1 MQSGSID
8 MLFPSRAIEPLR
20 KLRSDRWEYLI
31 NDLLELEPMSLD
43 RIAFVLFM
51 VRIGGCTTCQS
62 DSFRAMRGCILCSSN
77 TIKRYKG
84 NDQNLIDLLNEA
96 KKDVTKFIKEVNRNE
111 GGNGYE
117 GFGSGSS

>member
-1 MQSGSID
+1 MQSSSID
-8 MLFPSRAIEPLR
+8 LLFPSRAIEPLR
-20 KLRSDRWEYLI
+20 QLRGERWESLI
-31 NDLLELEPMSLD
+31 NNLLELEPMSHE

-84 NDQNLIDLLNEA
+84 SDQKLIDLFNNA
-96 KKDVTKFIKEVNRNE
+96 KIDISKYMKEV
-111 GGNGYE
+111 
-117 GFGSGSS
+117 